1 MNNIINISTLINESI
16 DKDNYIESLI
26 EVLLNYNLINREKIN
41 IIRDKLVFLLLKH
54 LKRYTGGVNNTV
66 SLSIAKN
73 INKSCMWTLGIY
85 LRKFE
90 PKQSFEIL
98 LNENILDMYKE
109 SINEIN
115 NLINKTKIFYNAIVL
130 NNLIEN
136 DNYFYNA
143 TLKEGVK
150 GFFEAYNKDYDA
162 CNIIINFDYEPFLKK
177 FKGLG
182 IEYVNNY
189 LKQINNENVFCNC
202 FDSIKIKKLLENI
215 PNYQNVPINIYETV
229 LITALLLQYLNSNP
243 FSINIDDINSNAIYY
258 SFNTEQEKFAQNLND
273 SYNELINSC
282 NISKDTYTYL
292 INSKDKIIKI
302 ILKATLHK
310 KLDSLIHKEKSQY
323 LHYYFSPKM
332 SNDNYI
338 KLIDELNNTQNKI
351 QLLLIKVNSLLDIID
366 LLEEIPF
373 TSNELQELFSSLT
386 LIEIMVLKQYF
397 AAVDT
402 SINDEL
408 NSYIMTKSSKDIKI
422 ILNNYRYISSINF
435 DDNI

>member
-1 MNNIINISTLINESI
+1 MNNIINISMLIKANI
-16 DKDNYIESLI
+16 DEDNYIESLI
-26 EVLLNYNLINREKIN
+26 EVLFNYNLINREKIN

-98 LNENILDMYKE
+98 LNENILDVYAKGNNEVE
-109 SINEIN
+109 S
-115 NLINKTKIFYNAIVL
+115 LINKTKIFYNSLFL

-182 IEYVNNY
+182 IECVNNY
-189 LKQINNENVFCNC
+189 LKQINNENAFCNC
-202 FDSIKIKKLLENI
+202 FDSIKIKKLLENT

-229 LITALLLQYLNSNP
+229 LITALLLQYLNNNP
-243 FSINIDDINSNAIYY
+243 FSLNINNIDTNTIYY
-258 SFNTEQEKFAQNLND
+258 NFNTEQEKFVQNLSN

-282 NISKDTYTYL
+282 NIINDTYTYL
-292 INSKDKIIKI
+292 INSKDKIINI

-310 KLDSLIHKEKSQY
+310 KLESLIHKEKSQY

-338 KLIDELNNTQNKI
+338 KLIDELNNAQNKI
-351 QLLLIKVNSLLDIID
+351 QLLLTKVNSLLDIID